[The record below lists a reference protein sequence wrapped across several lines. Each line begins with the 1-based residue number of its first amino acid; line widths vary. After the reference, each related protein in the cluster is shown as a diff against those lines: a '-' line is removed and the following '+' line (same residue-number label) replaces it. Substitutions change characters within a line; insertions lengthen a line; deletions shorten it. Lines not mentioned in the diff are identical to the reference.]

1 MSRSERKEVE
11 IVEKMEVIN
20 ILQDGR
26 RFTAEEWKE
35 AWATGKLTL
44 PDEVR
49 ERLVNISQGIL
60 ESQEAQA
67 N

>member
-1 MSRSERKEVE
+1 M
-11 IVEKMEVIN
+11 EKMEVIN

-44 PDEVR
+44 PDDVK
-49 ERLVNISQGIL
+49 ERLINISQGIL

>member
-1 MSRSERKEVE
+1 M
-11 IVEKMEVIN
+11 EKMEVIN

-35 AWATGKLTL
+35 AWATGQLTL
-44 PDEVR
+44 PDQIR
-49 ERLVNISQGIL
+49 ERLISISQGIL